1 MSTTHYDWTRYWC
14 LREGSMTAG
23 RGYLFV
29 FSDFSKEV
37 VTFDKISHIPCLALL
52 GEPGIGKSYALA
64 SEIKNLESALTT
76 QSNEEILFINLRSYS
91 SEVRL
96 IEEAF
101 ENEKLKQWL
110 SGSHVLNLFLDSL
123 DEGLLKI
130 DTLTAILVDKL
141 KSLPINRLRFRIA
154 CRTAEW
160 SSFLESQLKELW
172 DDDSFRAYELAPLQI
187 TDVWTAAKSEGLDA
201 EVFLS
206 EIAAKS
212 AEPLAAKPVTLKLL
226 LNLFRLHNALPR
238 SQSELY
244 ERGCL
249 LLCEEESEGRKTKWK
264 LTAHQR
270 LRVAARIAAITIF
283 SNKASIWVGTDT
295 GEQIESD
302 LLVSDIA
309 GGFEKDKDRVD
320 FHVTEN
326 GVREALAATG
336 LFTSRGMN
344 RLGWQHQTYAE
355 FLAAWYLDHLNL
367 EDETI
372 LRLLRNSDDTE
383 GFLAPQLY
391 ETAAWI
397 AGKRTEVFRILME
410 TEPLVLLRSDVLSA
424 DDLVRAKLTFAL
436 LKVFDEEKEFDRWE
450 IRSYYSRLKHADIS
464 AQLRSYLKDKSK
476 GFLVR
481 RVAIDIA
488 EECQIREL
496 QNDLADIALDQ
507 SEPPSTR
514 ASAASAVSEVGDS
527 QTRARLKPLALG
539 EAGEDPESELKG
551 YGLMCVWPEHMTAV
565 ELFNTLT
572 EAPNLYGSYKSFLSR
587 RLIPWL
593 KTEDLP
599 TALDWVR
606 DVTKDKGAFDFDR
619 KAVSA
624 QILLKAWDSLDDE
637 RVLDSFVQVVIEKI
651 RRYDELLE
659 DYDAKDTLLAMR
671 QDTRKRRS
679 LLLKIFPL
687 LSERADWFGLGHSSV
702 LRLGN
707 EDVSWLVDEL
717 LTTTNILI
725 RNILIS
731 ILKDFLTSWH
741 GVAPD
746 VLTKIQFAISQSD
759 IVRREL
765 SVFFEP
771 MYLDSPNSQ
780 KAREAFEEA
789 SARRKQEDAVEED
802 EPLLPSPT
810 ERVSRMLEKFEA
822 GDVDAWWQL
831 NLEMTLT
838 EKSKFYGDELEVDLT
853 KLPGWTNANGD
864 TQARIIDAARK
875 YVLIGNPKTQEW
887 IGTNTLYRPAFSG
900 YRALWLLRDIDSSFA
915 ETLSTDVWRKWAPI
929 VFHYP
934 IYNGSGEEVYGKHR
948 RFIGTVYRI
957 VPDEIIRLLLEEIDR
972 FGSPNTVVDFEKV
985 QDCWDENLLTGLR
998 GKLIKS
1004 NLNPQM
1010 FRRILMLLIE
1020 HKDRDTVSYA
1030 HELLKIPIPAD
1041 EAAQERAVE
1050 AASSLLLYSENAGWE
1065 SVWPAIT
1072 SNPEFG
1078 RKVIESALS
1087 PYRQQIIT
1095 HLSEE
1100 KIGDFYLW
1108 LSRQYPHSEDPQFP
1122 AGIAHLVGTREEIAQ
1137 LRDSLLSHLK
1147 QRGTRESVQ
1156 AIEKIAI
1163 ALPHLEWLK
1172 WSLLEAR
1179 KNMRRHSWNPL
1190 SAEQIKGLRESSDK
1204 PTLTKDSGG
1213 VTHAR
1218 SEPTPLTLWGRP
1230 VDDIPHLNEFIASF
1244 QSLRDGFAFFVGA
1257 GLAAPVFPL
1266 WDEVLLRMIDK
1277 CDHQRVLSP
1286 TDKDELLELL
1296 SQKKDF
1302 LDIATTCVAALEKH
1316 DYRAFIE
1323 EQFDREIDLAKLLA
1337 YQELFKLRP
1346 NTIVTTNFDQI
1357 PERLN
1362 GLSFSL
1368 DTTSISCGSRHYRVF
1383 TNRNVA
1389 EANNAWK
1396 GGKPI
1401 VFKMHGCVTDHSS
1414 IVFTREDFRRE
1425 IYLGF
1430 VKEFLKA
1437 IFSSRTVLFLGFGF
1451 ADPHIDAILS
1461 FLYEV
1466 NSGLGSP
1473 HYVLTN
1479 DITNIQ
1485 KQRLE
1490 RNYGVRVI
1498 NYTSTPGHPQVVD
1511 FIRFINTLL

>member
-1 MSTTHYDWTRYWC
+1 M
-14 LREGSMTAG
+14 AG

-29 FSDFSKEV
+29 FSNFSKEV

-52 GEPGIGKSYALA
+52 GEPGIGKSYALET
-64 SEIKNLESALTT
+64 EIKNLESTLTK
-76 QSNEEILFINLRSYS
+76 QSNEVILFFNLRSYS

-96 IEEAF
+96 IEEVF
-101 ENEKLKQWL
+101 ENEKFKEWF
-110 SGSHVLNLFLDSL
+110 SGSHILNLFLDSL
-123 DEGLLKI
+123 DEGLLRI
-130 DTLTAILVDKL
+130 DTLTALLVDKL
-141 KSLPINRLRFRIA
+141 KSLPIKRLKFRIA

-172 DDDSFRAYELAPLQI
+172 GEASFRAYELAPLQI
-187 TDVWTAAKSEGLDA
+187 MDVSTAAKTEGLDP

-206 EIAAKS
+206 EVAAKS
-212 AEPLAAKPVTLKLL
+212 AEPLAAKPVTLKML

-244 ERGCL
+244 ERACL

-270 LRVAARIAAITIF
+270 LRVAARIAAITTF
-283 SNKASIWVGTDT
+283 SNKASIWIGIDT
-295 GEQIESD
+295 GEQTESD

-326 GVREALAATG
+326 CVREALAATG

-344 RLGWQHQTYAE
+344 RLGWQHQTYNE
-355 FLAAWYLDHLNL
+355 FLAAWYLDLLNL
-367 EDETI
+367 EDATI
-372 LRLLRNSDDTE
+372 LRLLRNSDDE

-397 AGKRTEVFRILME
+397 AGKRTEVFKVLME
-410 TEPLVLLRSDVLSA
+410 TEPLVLLRSDVLSS
-424 DDLVRAKLTFAL
+424 DDLVRAKLTSAL
-436 LKVFDEEKEFDRWE
+436 LRVFDEEKEFDRWE
-450 IRSYYSRLKHADIS
+450 LRSYYSRLKHAKIPE
-464 AQLRSYLKDKSK
+464 QLRSYLKDKSK
-476 GFLVR
+476 GSLVR

-488 EECQIREL
+488 EECQIKEL
-496 QNDLADIALDQ
+496 QNDLANIALDQ
-507 SEPPSTR
+507 SETLSTR
-514 ASAASAVSEVGDS
+514 ASAASAVSEIGDS
-527 QTRARLKPLALG
+527 QTRVRLKPLALG

-551 YGLMCVWPEHMTAV
+551 YGLMCVWPEHMTAA

-572 EAPNLYGSYKSFLSR
+572 DEPNLYGSYKSFLSR
-587 RLIPWL
+587 KLIPWL

-599 TALDWVR
+599 VALDWVR
-606 DVTKDKGAFDFDR
+606 DITKDKGAFDFDR

-624 QILLKAWDSLDDE
+624 EILLRAWEALDDE
-637 RVLDSFVQVVIEKI
+637 RVLNSFVQVVIEKI

-659 DYDAKDTLLAMR
+659 DYNAKDTLLAMR

-679 LLLKIFPL
+679 LLLRIFPL
-687 LSERADWFGLGHSSV
+687 LSKRTDWFGLGHSIV

-717 LTTTNILI
+717 LTTTNILT
-725 RNILIS
+725 RDILIS

-741 GVAPD
+741 GVAPE
-746 VLTKIQFAISQSD
+746 VLTIIQSAIDQSD

-771 MYLDSPNSQ
+771 MYIDSPDSK
-780 KAREAFEEA
+780 KAREAYEKASAEWKYEEA
-789 SARRKQEDAVEED
+789 NEED
-802 EPLLPSPT
+802 QPLTPPPT
-810 ERVSRMLEKFEA
+810 ERVLGMLEKFER
-822 GDVDAWWQL
+822 GDLDAWWQL

-838 EKSKFYGDELEVDLT
+838 EKSKFYGNEFEVDLT
-853 KLPGWTNANGD
+853 KLPGWTSANGG

-875 YVLIGNPKTQEW
+875 YVLIGNPRTEEW

-900 YRALWLLRDIDSSFA
+900 YRALWLLRDVDSSFS

-934 IYNGSGEEVYGKHR
+934 IYNGSGEEVYGAHR
-948 RFIGTVYRI
+948 RFIGTIYRI

-985 QDCWDENLLTGLR
+985 QDCWDDDLLTALR

-1004 NLNPQM
+1004 DLNPQM
-1010 FRRILMLLIE
+1010 FRRILTSLIE
-1020 HKDRDTVSYA
+1020 HNDKHSVSYA
-1030 HELLKIPIPAD
+1030 HELLKIPIPTE
-1041 EAAQERAVE
+1041 EAAQERAVV

-1065 SVWPAIT
+1065 SVWPAIN
-1072 SNPEFG
+1072 SNTEFG

-1087 PYRQQIIT
+1087 PYRRQIIT

-1100 KIGDFYLW
+1100 KVGDFYLW
-1108 LSRQYPHSEDPQFP
+1108 LSRHYPHSEDPQFP
-1122 AGIAHLVGTREEIAQ
+1122 AGVAHLVGTREEIAQ

-1147 QRGTRESVQ
+1147 QRGTRESVE
-1156 AIEKIAI
+1156 AIEKIAV
-1163 ALPHLEWLK
+1163 ALPNLEWLK
-1172 WSLLEAR
+1172 WTLLEAR

-1190 SAEQIKGLRESSDK
+1190 PPEEIIGLRWSPDK
-1204 PTLTKDSGG
+1204 PTLTKDSGS
-1213 VTHAR
+1213 VAHAR
-1218 SEPTPLTLWGRP
+1218 GEPTSPMLWGRP
-1230 VDDIPHLNEFIASF
+1230 VDDIPHLDDFIASF
-1244 QSLRDGFAFFVGA
+1244 RSLRDGFAFFVGA

-1266 WDEVLLRMIDK
+1266 WHEVLSRMIDK
-1277 CDHQRVLSP
+1277 CDHKRVLSP
-1286 TDKDELLELL
+1286 TDRDELLELL

-1302 LDIATTCVAALEKH
+1302 LEIATTCVAALEKH

-1323 EQFDREIDLAKLLA
+1323 EQFDRDIDITKLLA

-1362 GLSFSL
+1362 GSSFSL
-1368 DTTSISCGSRHYRVF
+1368 DTTSISRGSGNYRVF

-1401 VFKMHGCVTDHSS
+1401 VFKMHGCVTDHGS

-1425 IYLGF
+1425 IYLGS

-1511 FIRFINTLL
+1511 FIRFIKALL